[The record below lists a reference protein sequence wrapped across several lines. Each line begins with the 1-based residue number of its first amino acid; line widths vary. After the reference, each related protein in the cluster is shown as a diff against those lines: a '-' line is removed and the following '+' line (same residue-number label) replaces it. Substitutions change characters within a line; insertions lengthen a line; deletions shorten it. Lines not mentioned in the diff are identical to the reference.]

1 MVNCCVQDRPDGHY
15 QGHSRLV
22 GNFDVVSIPRS
33 EQGDDLSGLLAD
45 CGSAEVEAQ
54 ADESYELID
63 IPRHHTLS
71 LDAAN

>member
-1 MVNCCVQDRPDGHY
+1 M
-15 QGHSRLV
+15 

-54 ADESYELID
+54 ADESYELIAFRG
-63 IPRHHTLS
+63 IARYLLTLRMS
-71 LDAAN
+71 ATISFPS